1 MSTMSSA
8 YIIAYVQVT
17 NPEQYTEY
25 RKWSTE
31 AMQVHGAEVCVR
43 GGQVAVLEG
52 DWAPERVVVL
62 KFPSFDAA
70 KAFHDSPEYRK
81 ARQAREG
88 AAIMRMI
95 CVEGV

>member
-1 MSTMSSA
+1 MSSG
-8 YIIAYVQVT
+8 YIIACVQVT
-17 NPEQYTEY
+17 NPEQYAEY

-62 KFPSFDAA
+62 KSSTSSA
-70 KAFHDSPEYRK
+70 SV
-81 ARQAREG
+81 QAVSCGSLSIGTTKGSTSGGCTISRYCG
-88 AAIMRMI
+88 LM
-95 CVEGV
+95 

>member
-1 MSTMSSA
+1 MSSG

-17 NPEQYTEY
+17 NPEQYVEY

-62 KFPSFDAA
+62 KFSSFEAA
-70 KAFHDSPEYRK
+70 KSFYDSPEYLK

-88 AAIMRMI
+88 ASIMRMI